1 MFGSATWTRTR
12 DPMINSH
19 LLYRLSYRGI
29 CAYLTD
35 CLEEVKP
42 LPGKSTGYST
52 STMALVTTWMLLW
65 FSAATAMRPVSSA

>member
-1 MFGSATWTRTR
+1 
-12 DPMINSH
+12 MINSH

>member
-1 MFGSATWTRTR
+1 
-12 DPMINSH
+12 MINSH

-35 CLEEVKP
+35 CQGEVKP
-42 LPGKSTGYST
+42 PPGKSSSYST

-65 FSAATAMRPVSSA
+65 FNAATAMRPVSSA